1 MCVPFFCVMLKPS
14 SINTLLFQ
22 ASVIHNPSPPTPGRT
37 PDIVKTEFPLTWIL
51 AEATPVVLAATPSA
65 GLQARVRALWIL
77 VRGQPQG
84 LGAGLE
90 AGMGGVVV
98 VVVNSL
104 VSQVAVCIEGL
115 SSFPFG
121 TKACGGSLPLNGAAC
136 MLVSLCPACT
146 FGLGKLKTPR
156 MILIGHASSGSLGT
170 QVSSL

>member
-14 SINTLLFQ
+14 SIHTLLFQ

-37 PDIVKTEFPLTWIL
+37 PDTVKTECPLTWIL
-51 AEATPVVLAATPSA
+51 AEATPAVLAATPSA

-90 AGMGGVVV
+90 AGMGV

-115 SSFPFG
+115 GSFPFG

-156 MILIGHASSGSLGT
+156 MILIGYVSSGSLDP